1 MSSSRARSYCDMLVA
16 DNPAVEMC
24 IQLQIR
30 IRTWNR
36 FTQTSLSSP
45 TVFHPGFRGLKALR
59 QYSGSTASSAPA
71 ALARRMA
78 ASALAKF
85 PAASHSRGWSWR
97 REMRCVDVVMVV
109 MMVSDGSGPRRRVDQ
124 CGALFRG
131 ALVGSAIGF
140 LAELGRRGGNGGVCY
155 ASVVKR
161 TNGSRGER
169 RRTCFSLSPT

>member
-1 MSSSRARSYCDMLVA
+1 MMDPGTMQMSSSRARSYCDRLA
-16 DNPAVEMC
+16 TDNHAAEMC
-24 IQLQIR
+24 IQLQIS

-71 ALARRMA
+71 ALARRIA

-97 REMRCVDVVMVV
+97 REMRCVDVVMAV
-109 MMVSDGSGPRRRVDQ
+109 MMMMMSDGTGPRRRVDQ
-124 CGALFRG
+124 CGALSLFRG

-140 LAELGRRGGNGGVCY
+140 LAELGRRGGSGGVC
-155 ASVVKR
+155 
-161 TNGSRGER
+161 
-169 RRTCFSLSPT
+169 